1 MGVVSAGLG
10 LLFLVLG
17 LLLVGLGL
25 WDALC

>member
-1 MGVVSAGLG
+1 MGFASGALG
-10 LLFLVLG
+10 LLFLGLG